1 MTHRRTTNANKLP
14 SGRIRQMEKII
25 DMVRSE
31 KPIERI
37 RSLEQKID
45 EVEKIEAI
53 ESCVELLKDH
63 NWAVKEVLTTAEASA
78 YLGLSESYLYKLT
91 SSKRIP
97 HYKPNGKLVYFNRR
111 ELCEWAMKNQGQ
123 TAEPT
128 ACTNDET
135 I

>member
-45 EVEKIEAI
+45 EVDKHRG
-53 ESCVELLKDH
+53 D
-63 NWAVKEVLTTAEASA
+63 
-78 YLGLSESYLYKLT
+78 
-91 SSKRIP
+91 
-97 HYKPNGKLVYFNRR
+97 R
-111 ELCEWAMKNQGQ
+111 ELCRALEGPHLDCQGGTDDGRGIGLSGPLGELSLQ
-123 TAEPT
+123 AHFLEADTALQ
-128 ACTNDET
+128 A
-135 I
+135 

>member
-1 MTHRRTTNANKLP
+1 
-14 SGRIRQMEKII
+14 MEKII

-45 EVEKIEAI
+45 EVDKIEAI

-63 NWAVKEVLTTAEASA
+63 IWAVKEVLTTAEASA

-91 SSKRIP
+91 PRSGYRTTSLTASWCISTGGSCA
-97 HYKPNGKLVYFNRR
+97 NGR
-111 ELCEWAMKNQGQ
+111 
-123 TAEPT
+123 
-128 ACTNDET
+128 
-135 I
+135 

>member
-45 EVEKIEAI
+45 EVDKIEAI

-63 NWAVKEVLTTAEASA
+63 IWAVKEVLTTAEASA
-78 YLGLSESYLYKLT
+78 YLGLSESYLLFSFPSSFNSADSSTTT
-91 SSKRIP
+91 SKTSQFLDATPI
-97 HYKPNGKLVYFNRR
+97 YF
-111 ELCEWAMKNQGQ
+111 
-123 TAEPT
+123 
-128 ACTNDET
+128 
-135 I
+135 IS